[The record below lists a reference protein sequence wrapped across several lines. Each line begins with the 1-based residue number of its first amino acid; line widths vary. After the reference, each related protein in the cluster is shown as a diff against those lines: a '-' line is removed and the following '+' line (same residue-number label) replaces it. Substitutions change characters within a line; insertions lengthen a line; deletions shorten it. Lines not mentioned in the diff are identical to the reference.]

1 MASLK
6 TGLYLGVCLSAWII
20 TSADENFV
28 PKAENVR
35 WVSVDFTTILHWTTT
50 ASDYKYTVLYTGNE
64 DFWMES
70 FHCIQMSETACDL
83 STEVKT
89 NSTYNVKIKTV
100 AATEDDDY
108 DNELDKFPH
117 SYSPPFNPFRE
128 TNISAVNFTVQV
140 VDESRVNVTI
150 TDPLSGIHEGEKQ
163 LSLRDIF
170 KSELK
175 YKISYYK
182 FGSTGKRDIISDSS
196 TAEVSELNAGQ
207 SYCFMVA
214 AFIPTRP
221 KSTQQG
227 AWSAQTCIPGDEL
240 SLGAWVGAVVILL
253 TFVVIVVTV
262 IVLCCKCCQQNNP
275 SQSSTP
281 V

>member
-6 TGLYLGVCLSAWII
+6 TVLYLGVCLSAWVI
-20 TSADENFV
+20 TSAEENI
-28 PKAENVR
+28 PKADNVR
-35 WVSVDFTTILHWTTT
+35 WVSVDFKTVLHWTIEPSNYT
-50 ASDYKYTVLYTGNE
+50 YTVYYAGKE
-64 DFWMES
+64 DNWRQTFN
-70 FHCIQMSETACDL
+70 CIQMSATECDL
-83 STEVKT
+83 SNDVKM
-89 NSTYNVKIKTV
+89 NNTYNVKIQTV
-100 AATEDDDY
+100 PANEYDDY
-108 DNELDKFPH
+108 GDDLAEYPD

-128 TNISAVNFTVQV
+128 TNISAVKFTVAA
-140 VDESRVNVTI
+140 VDENRVNVTI

-163 LSLRDIF
+163 LSLRDIL

-182 FGSTGKRDIISDSS
+182 FGSTRKRDFISNSS
-196 TAEVSELNAGQ
+196 TAEVSQLDSGQ

-221 KSTQQG
+221 KISQHG
-227 AWSAQTCIPGDEL
+227 AWSAQWCTPGDES

-253 TFVVIVVTV
+253 TVLVIIVLVT
-262 IVLCCKCCQQNNP
+262 VLCCKCCRQKNL